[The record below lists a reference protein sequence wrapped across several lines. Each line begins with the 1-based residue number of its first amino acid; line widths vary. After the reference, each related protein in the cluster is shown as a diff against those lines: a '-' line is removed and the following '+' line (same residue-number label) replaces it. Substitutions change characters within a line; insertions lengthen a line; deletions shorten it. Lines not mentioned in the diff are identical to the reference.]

1 MSIKTKYHEPPDEYL
16 DRPPDGYLDRP
27 PDEYLEQLPSE
38 YLDQPPDKY
47 LDEPPDKYLDEPP
60 DWYLNR
66 PPDRYLDEPQDKYL
80 NQARRNQLIDG
91 LSCLHTQCS
100 VLRLS
105 ETSTAIDEYKHKQ
118 RICCAHLTPSPFFLY
133 LGIQL
138 LLSSTNIN
146 NEICC
151 GHLTPSP
158 FFLYLG
164 IQLLLSSTDIYNEI
178 CCGHL
183 TPSLFFL
190 YLGIQLLLSNEIRA
204 KKPSQTHN
212 SGTKGLKVTSVPP
225 VQLEE
230 FSCARR
236 ALILPFQQVNAICVA
251 NENLCCIIER
261 ISKHASFYQTKLGLR
276 SPPKTLNSRTKGLKV
291 TSVPPVMAGQTGC
304 LQGQDR
310 SAIIHPSSSHARR
323 YWIQLSCDNRHTR
336 FTAPLTDKIYVI

>member
-1 MSIKTKYHEPPDEYL
+1 MSHQMSIWTATRWVSGRPPDEYLDEPPSEYLDEPPDEYL
-16 DRPPDGYLDRP
+16 DEP
-27 PDEYLEQLPSE
+27 PDE
-38 YLDQPPDKY
+38 
-47 LDEPPDKYLDEPP
+47 YLDEPP
-60 DWYLNR
+60 DWYL
-66 PPDRYLDEPQDKYL
+66 DRHRWLFGRVTDEYL
-80 NQARRNQLIDG
+80 NQARRNQLM
-91 LSCLHTQCS
+91 
-100 VLRLS
+100 
-105 ETSTAIDEYKHKQ
+105 
-118 RICCAHLTPSPFFLY
+118 TPA
-133 LGIQL
+133 L
-138 LLSSTNIN
+138 LLVDPFDIDQTMHCCPKSQVFLLKAQRQNSKVYPYSSYKFSIIN
-146 NEICC
+146 GTHNFDKQCYKGYIGTGAPAASSEC
-151 GHLTPSP
+151 G
-158 FFLYLG
+158 Y
-164 IQLLLSSTDIYNEI
+164 
-178 CCGHL
+178 
-183 TPSLFFL
+183 
-190 YLGIQLLLSNEIRA
+190 EIRA